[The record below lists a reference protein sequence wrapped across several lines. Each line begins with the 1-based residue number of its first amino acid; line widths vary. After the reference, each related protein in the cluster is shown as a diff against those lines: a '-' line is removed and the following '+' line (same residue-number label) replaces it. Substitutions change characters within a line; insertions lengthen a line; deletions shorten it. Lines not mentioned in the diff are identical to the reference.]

1 MTLKLFAISSLAG
14 MVIIGMFALVS
25 AAPKPGELGVY
36 KTNSTTSMT
45 STTSNAPSNP
55 GHMPY

>member
-1 MTLKLFAISSLAG
+1 MTLRLFAISSLAG
-14 MVIIGMFALVS
+14 IVIIGVFALVS
-25 AAPKPGELGVY
+25 AAPKPSEIGVY

-45 STTSNAPSNP
+45 STTPNAPSNP

>member
-14 MVIIGMFALVS
+14 MVIIGVFALVS
-25 AAPKPGELGVY
+25 AAPKPSDAGLY
-36 KTNSTTSMT
+36 KTNSTTLMT

>member
-14 MVIIGMFALVS
+14 MVIIGVFALVS
-25 AAPKPGELGVY
+25 AAPKPSELGVY